1 VKPKFFATP
10 AAFRAWLEEHHES
23 ADELLVGFHKKGSA
37 KPSMT
42 WKESVDEA
50 LCFGWID
57 GVRRTLDE
65 ERYTIRFTPRRER
78 SRWSDINV
86 RRVKELQRLGLMR
99 PAGLR
104 IFEKRR
110 ETDAAYSYE
119 QRHAA
124 ELDPESE
131 RAFRANAAAWA
142 YFQARPPW
150 YRRTATHWVVSAKKE
165 ETRRARLAALI
176 DDSAH
181 ERLIKPLRWAAAA
194 KASVRGKERAERS
207 RS

>member
-10 AAFRAWLEEHHES
+10 AAFRAWLEANHET
-23 ADELLVGFHKKGSA
+23 AGELLVGFHKRGSG
-37 KPSMT
+37 KPSIT
-42 WKESVDEA
+42 WPESVDEA

-57 GVRRTLDE
+57 GVRRSIDE
-65 ERYTIRFTPRRER
+65 TSYTIRFTPRRER
-78 SRWSDINV
+78 SRWSDVNV
-86 RRVKELQRLGLMR
+86 RRAKELLRLGLMR
-99 PAGLR
+99 PAGR
-104 IFEKRR
+104 RAFEKRD

-142 YFQARPPW
+142 YFQSRPPW
-150 YRRTATHWVVSAKKE
+150 YRRTAIHWVTSAKKD
-165 ETRRARLAALI
+165 ETRRARLATLI

-181 ERLIKPLRWAAAA
+181 ERHIKPLR
-194 KASVRGKERAERS
+194 RG
-207 RS
+207 